1 MQHILQILID
11 LRKLR
16 GPGSCAQTSHTK
28 HVKSE
33 WKMGSQE
40 ERGPSNH
47 SAQKYLFANDLFV
60 LDQKFII
67 AVSKDMSWSAHT
79 VCGGLGQSLY

>member
-1 MQHILQILID
+1 MD
-11 LRKLR
+11 
-16 GPGSCAQTSHTK
+16 
-28 HVKSE
+28 SE
-33 WKMGSQE
+33 WKMGWQE

-67 AVSKDMSWSAHT
+67 TVSKDPSRIAHT
-79 VCGGLGQSLY
+79 FCGSVGQSLY